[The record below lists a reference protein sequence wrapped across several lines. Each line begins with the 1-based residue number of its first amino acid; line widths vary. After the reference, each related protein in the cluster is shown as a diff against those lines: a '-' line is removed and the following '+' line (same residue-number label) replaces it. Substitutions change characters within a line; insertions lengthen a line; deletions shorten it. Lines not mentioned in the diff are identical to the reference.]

1 MSKFLEIYWAKTH
14 NLKNV
19 NVKIPKNKMTVITGV
34 SGSWKSS
41 LAFNTIY
48 NVWQQKYLESLSSY
62 ARMFIWWMKEEA
74 LVEEIKWLS
83 PTISIDQKTT
93 NKNPR
98 STVGT
103 ITEIYDY
110 YKLLYL
116 NIWKRKCIK
125 CDNIIKKDSINSVI
139 EYLENLEEGVKFM
152 VKAPLSPP
160 SIPPLSGEGSKKKEV
175 EEIFS
180 KIKKE
185 VLEAWFI
192 RFSIWEKI
200 FTVNDEISEKELEK
214 LNLENINIIVDR
226 LVKKDYSDENSADM
240 KRLKDSL
247 SLAFKVGKGLV
258 NIEVIPLSPALSPQ
272 GRKGEKQNIKQ
283 FSNIFICSKCNHIPA
298 NLSISSFSFNSHSG
312 ACKNC
317 HGLWIK
323 KVFLEEKIFNPNLTL
338 LEWAVKAPWFWG
350 NYFFALLEEIA
361 KHRKIDLNSNWSLLS
376 KKQKDIILHWTGERV
391 YKVKFTNEYSEEKIY
406 NSKFE
411 WVINT
416 LERRYF
422 DNGAEKWHYDDF
434 VVDLV
439 CFDCNWHRL
448 NQESLSVYLTSPQ
461 PSSLRGE
468 GVATEKLLNIWEVSN
483 LSVKKAIEFFKFF
496 KLNKVEEKITKK
508 VLKNIRERLEFLA
521 WVGLDYISIS
531 RKSGTLSGWEAQRI
545 RLATQI
551 WTKLEWIIYVLDEP
565 SIWLHPRDND
575 MLIENLK
582 NLRDIWNTL
591 IIVEHDEE
599 IMKHSDHIIDIWPWA
614 WIHGWEIVAEGNIEE
629 IIKNPK
635 SVTGPYLSHLRKVIV
650 EKNFR
655 PKYKDLEKNNKVIRI
670 FWAKQNNLKSIDV
683 VIPLSNLVV
692 ITGVSG
698 SWKSS
703 LVNDILA
710 NYLANHLNRAK
721 REVGKVEKITGLE
734 NLDKTVIIDQS
745 PIWKTP
751 RSNPATYTQVFTPIR
766 EVFAMTEESQIR
778 GYTPGNFSFNTK
790 TGRCDVCDWD
800 WVKKIEMHF
809 LPPVYVECEGCN
821 GTRYNKE
828 TMQIKYKWKTIS
840 DVLNMTVEEAF
851 KFFENHPKINKVL
864 NTLGQVWLWYIKLWQ
879 SSTTL
884 SGWEAQRIKLSTELS
899 KRSTGKTFY
908 ILDEPTTGLHFQD
921 VDRLLKILHS
931 LVDSWNTVLVIE
943 HNLDVIKNA
952 DHIIDI
958 WPEWWDAWGE
968 VMVFW
973 TVKDIEK
980 CKESYTWEALRK

>member
-1 MSKFLEIYWAKTH
+1 MSKYLEIFWAKTH
-14 NLKNV
+14 NLKNI
-19 NVKIPKNKMTVITGV
+19 NVKIPKNKITVITWV

-62 ARMFIWWMKEEA
+62 ARMFIWGMKEEA

-116 NIWKRKCIK
+116 NIAERRCVNCGEIV
-125 CDNIIKKDSINSVI
+125 KKDSLNSII
-139 EYLENLEEGVKFM
+139 EFLEKLEENTKFII
-152 VKAPLSPP
+152 KSPLK
-160 SIPPLSGEGSKKKEV
+160 IDFSKLKND
-175 EEIFS
+175 EIFS
-180 KIKKE
+180 QIKKE
-185 VLEAWFI
+185 VLDLGFI
-192 RFSIWEKI
+192 RFSINWQI
-200 FTVNDEISEKELEK
+200 FTINDEIEKK
-214 LNLENINIIVDR
+214 LSKKDLENIDIVIDR
-226 LVKKDYSDENSADM
+226 LVKKDYSKEDSSDL

-247 SLAFKVGKGLV
+247 SLAFEIGKGLV
-258 NIEVIPLSPALSPQ
+258 NIEVFW
-272 GRKGEKQNIKQ
+272 EKKSKTKQ
-283 FSNIFICSKCNHIPA
+283 FSNIFICSKCSHIPQK
-298 NLSISSFSFNSHSG
+298 LTISSFSFNSHAW
-312 ACKNC
+312 ACKDC
-317 HGLWIK
+317 HWLWVK

-338 LEWAVKAPWFWG
+338 LEWAVKAPWFWW

-361 KHRKIDLNSNWSLLS
+361 KYKKIDLNINWSLLS
-376 KKQKDIILHWTGERV
+376 KKEKDLILYWTWEKK
-391 YKVKFTNEYSEEKIY
+391 YSVKFINEYWEEKIY
-406 NSKFE
+406 NSRFE

-422 DNGAEKWHYDDF
+422 DWWADKGHYDDF

-439 CFDCNWHRL
+439 CPTCNWHRL
-448 NQESLSVYLTSPQ
+448 NTESLSVYL
-461 PSSLRGE
+461 
-468 GVATEKLLNIWEVSN
+468 KWLNIWELSD
-483 LSVKKAIEFFKFF
+483 LSVKDAIEFFK
-496 KLNKVEEKITKK
+496 KINLTKSQEKISKK
-508 VLKNIRERLEFLA
+508 VLKNIKERLEFLA
-521 WVGLDYISIS
+521 WVGLNYISIS

-575 MLIENLK
+575 MLIKNLQ

-599 IMKHSDHIIDIWPWA
+599 IMRKSDYIIDIWPWA
-614 WIHGWEIVAEGNIEE
+614 WVDWWEVVAEGTLEE

-635 SVTGPYLSHLRKVIV
+635 SITGPYLTHLREVIV
-650 EKNFR
+650 KRNFR
-655 PKYKDLEKNNKVIRI
+655 PAFWDLEKNNKVIRI
-670 FWAKQNNLKSIDV
+670 FWAKQNNLKNIDV

-692 ITGVSG
+692 VTWVSG

-710 NYLANHLNRAK
+710 NYLANKLNRAK
-721 REVGKVEKITGLE
+721 KEVGKVDKITGLE

-751 RSNPATYTQVFTPIR
+751 RSNPATYTWVFTHIR
-766 EVFAMTEESQIR
+766 DVFAMAEEAQIR
-778 GYTPGNFSFNTK
+778 WYKPWQFSFNTK
-790 TGRCDVCDWD
+790 AWRCEVCDWE

-809 LPPVYVECEGCN
+809 LPPIYVECEWCN
-821 GTRYNKE
+821 WTRYKKE
-828 TMQIKYKWKTIS
+828 TLQIKYKWKTIA
-840 DVLNMTVEEAF
+840 DVLDMTVKEAAI
-851 KFFENHPKINKVL
+851 FFENHSKIIKIL
-864 NTLGQVWLWYIKLWQ
+864 NTLIEVWLWYIKLWQ

-899 KRSTGKTFY
+899 KRSTWKTFY

-952 DHIIDI
+952 DYIIDI
-958 WPEWWDAWGE
+958 WPEWWDLWWELVA
-968 VMVFW
+968 FW
-973 TVKDIEK
+973 TVDDIK
-980 CKESYTWEALRK
+980 KSKKSYTGEALRK